1 MSYNQY
7 SLSDEGSLSPAYHD
21 AQLDIININSKVPE
35 ISSTKIQEYLTKF
48 SPRDSWKFIQVNS
61 IKEGRTSHNSKD
73 IFIDDIVVKTDDPNF
88 IFNYIRETIST
99 ENYFAFRT
107 ATAEN
112 LKTKL
117 QDTYSPF
124 LYSVY
129 YPFYFLLRR
138 LIPKLKGFR
147 KICRLLEFP
156 VDMSKAEIIGRLIYK
171 GFKIIDLLETNY
183 ETILITQVNP
193 SDNPSA
199 SKPIASEGFIF
210 TMNRLGKNGKNI
222 VVYKLRTMHPYAE
235 YVLDYLHKAHGLD
248 IGGKF
253 KNDFRISTTG
263 RTLRKY
269 WIDEIPMLYNL
280 LKGDIKL
287 VGVRPISA
295 YYFCLYPAEA
305 QAIRHKFKPGLLPPF
320 YADMPG
326 TFDEIV
332 QSEMN
337 YLHQYEKAP
346 FKTDVKYL
354 LKIATNILF
363 KNARSK

>member
-7 SLSDEGSLSPAYHD
+7 SISDEGSLGPAYHNS
-21 AQLDIININSKVPE
+21 QLDIVNISSKIPE
-35 ISSTKIQEYLTKF
+35 ITSTRIFDYLAKYST
-48 SPRDSWKFIQVNS
+48 RETWEFIQLKD
-61 IKEGRTSHNSKD
+61 IKNGATAAHVRN
-73 IFIDDIVVKTDDPNF
+73 IFIDDLLVKADDPNF
-88 IFNYIRETIST
+88 IFESIRQTIST
-99 ENYFAFRT
+99 ENYFAFRI

-117 QDTYSPF
+117 QDIYSPITF
-124 LYSVY
+124 SIY
-129 YPFYFLLRR
+129 YPFYFLSRR

-147 KICRLLEFP
+147 KICKLLEVP
-156 VDMSKAEIIGRLIYK
+156 IDVSKAEIIGRLIYK
-171 GFKIIDLLETNY
+171 GFKIIDLLETGY

-193 SDNPSA
+193 NENPSE
-199 SKPIASEGFIF
+199 SKPIPCEGFIF
-210 TMNRLGKNGKNI
+210 KMNRLGKNGKNI

-253 KNDFRISTTG
+253 KNDFRISTSG

-269 WIDEIPMLYNL
+269 WIDEIPMFYNL

-287 VGVRPISA
+287 VGVRPISS

-305 QAIRHKFKPGLLPPF
+305 QAIRHNHKPGLLPPF

-332 QSEMN
+332 QSELN
-337 YLHQYEKAP
+337 YLNQYEKAP

-354 LKIATNILF
+354 FKIATNILF